1 MTVGDRIR
9 KQREL
14 LGFSQTELAE
24 KVNIS
29 KQTLY
34 KYEKNII
41 TNIPSDKIEQIS
53 KVLNVSE
60 SFLMGWDDNL
70 SSTASDLIPDILSDE
85 ELLEHIEKLMR
96 LSKEHKKTI
105 YDNIT
110 YWYVKDGR
118 YTFHFFLNEIRRLY
132 INSIYLSFS
141 ISFTISI
148 IFFL

>member
-41 TNIPSDKIEQIS
+41 TNIPSD
-53 KVLNVSE
+53 
-60 SFLMGWDDNL
+60 L
-70 SSTASDLIPDILSDE
+70 SLI
-85 ELLEHIEKLMR
+85 HI
-96 LSKEHKKTI
+96 
-105 YDNIT
+105 
-110 YWYVKDGR
+110 
-118 YTFHFFLNEIRRLY
+118 
-132 INSIYLSFS
+132 
-141 ISFTISI
+141 
-148 IFFL
+148 

>member
-24 KVNIS
+24 KVKIS

-41 TNIPSDKIEQIS
+41 TNIPSDKIEEIS

-60 SFLMGWDDNL
+60 AYLMGWDDNMKEI
-70 SSTASDLIPDILSDE
+70 SSLIPDILSDE
-85 ELLEHIEKLMR
+85 KLLEHIKKVMCLNE
-96 LSKEHKKTI
+96 EHKQTI
-105 YDNIT
+105 YDNTT
-110 YWYVKDGR
+110 YWYEKEG
-118 YTFHFFLNEIRRLY
+118 H
-132 INSIYLSFS
+132 
-141 ISFTISI
+141 
-148 IFFL
+148 